1 MDPKINQPIVTPQVP
16 NVNVQPPQMPQP
28 PQAPQV
34 PPFQAEQVVKSKPR
48 NKKVILLGGLFGL
61 LTVVVV
67 GAAGFYMLNSS
78 KQNENE
84 NVAVVPTPTPV
95 VSTDEEEVDVAQVS
109 EVSDL
114 DSLLVGLAQADEGL
128 DQELT
133 QLEKDSDF

>member
-1 MDPKINQPIVTPQVP
+1 MDPANNQPNVIPQVP
-16 NVNVQPPQMPQP
+16 NVNVQSPQA

-34 PPFQAEQVVKSKPR
+34 PPVQAEQVVKSKPR

-67 GAAGFYMLNSS
+67 GAAGFYMLNSPR
-78 KQNENE
+78 QNENA

-95 VSTDEEEVDVAQVS
+95 VSAVEEDVDVAQVS

-128 DQELT
+128 DQELA